1 MPRVLIV
8 DDDPHIRAVVRF
20 ALEREGFAVS
30 EAADGAAGL
39 AAFRAGTSDLLIL
52 DVTMPEL
59 NGTELCRL
67 IRRESDVPVI
77 FLSSRDEEID
87 RVLGLE
93 LGADDYVTKPF
104 SPRELVARVR
114 SRLRLRR
121 DTQPTDDAL
130 RCAALSMDV
139 SRFEAHWAGAPLPL
153 TRTEFRLL
161 HAMARRPGIVF
172 TREMLMQ
179 AAHDDARIVSDR
191 TIDSH
196 VRHLRAKLAA
206 VGATPIGTVQGLGYR
221 FTEAAGG

>member
-1 MPRVLIV
+1 MPSVLIV

-20 ALEREGFAVS
+20 ALARDGFAVS

-39 AAFRAGTSDLLIL
+39 AAFRAEAPDLLIL
-52 DVTMPEL
+52 DVTMPEMD
-59 NGTELCRL
+59 GTELCRR

-114 SRLRLRR
+114 ARLRR
-121 DTQPTDDAL
+121 NTAPADDAL
-130 RCAALSMDV
+130 RRGALSIDAA
-139 SRFEAHWAGAPLPL
+139 RFEAQWAGAALPL

-172 TREMLMQ
+172 TREMLMH

-206 VGATPIGTVQGLGYR
+206 AGAAPIGTVQGLGYR
-221 FTEAAGG
+221 FTEDSGG

>member
-1 MPRVLIV
+1 MQRVLIV

-20 ALEREGFAVS
+20 ALARGGFAVS

-39 AAFRAGTSDLLIL
+39 AAFHAETPDLLIL
-52 DVTMPEL
+52 DVTMPEMD
-59 NGTELCRL
+59 GTELCRR
-67 IRRESDVPVI
+67 IRRESNVPVI

-104 SPRELVARVR
+104 SPRELLARVR
-114 SRLRLRR
+114 ARLRR
-121 DTQPTDDAL
+121 PVSVGTDDSL
-130 RCAALSMDV
+130 RCGALSIDAA
-139 SRFEAHWAGAPLPL
+139 RFEARWAGTLLAL

-179 AAHDDARIVSDR
+179 AAHEDARIVSDR

-206 VGATPIGTVQGLGYR
+206 VGAAPIGTVQGLGYR
-221 FTEAAGG
+221 FTAERGG